1 MIPFIHFSPIT
12 VGGECKKV
20 AASQVISDH
29 SLNGDQQIWL
39 LSCGMKIALQLP
51 SKVEI
56 EIELN
61 ESWTK
66 RLRAGRRPV
75 RWLSGMSRIF
85 LDCSKNVLS
94 KAAGER
100 VTMIFWSPAEL

>member
-39 LSCGMKIALQLP
+39 LSCGM
-51 SKVEI
+51 
-56 EIELN
+56 N
-61 ESWTK
+61 
-66 RLRAGRRPV
+66 RPPV
-75 RWLSGMSRIF
+75 AIQSG
-85 LDCSKNVLS
+85 N
-94 KAAGER
+94 
-100 VTMIFWSPAEL
+100 